1 MVVYKE
7 LPIGLKK
14 YFKPFKKKLSKK
26 QFKHFMTYVTGLI
39 VCDNKTVQE
48 INDSLSNSDQS
59 SLNKFLTLSKWD
71 TKEIGDIRLDQI
83 KTKVKPKKGIAIFD
97 PTFIHKTGKHMEK
110 VSYQRSGV
118 TKQKELGYIF
128 VDSLYLEG
136 NISFPIGGD
145 FYVPKKDADK
155 DNPFRTQRQI
165 CIDQLHYALE
175 QKLPIWLVMIDAGL
189 YADYFL
195 QEIKSLRLKYIAG
208 VRTTNNISIDGRKRI
223 SIAEYLNSLTDDDF
237 QYYFING
244 KAYWLHTVEINTR
257 GVGKEKLLISYKT
270 GDEEEIRINTTNIL
284 DKEDEE
290 LMNLLVQ
297 RWDIECMHRDSKQH
311 LGLEDYQV
319 RKFGAMQKVACAVLV
334 AYTLLVLCKEKL
346 GILMRIQTMF
356 KRGLRTIGELCRFM
370 KIAAQ
375 KGWRWILRKA
385 REPNLFRKILNKH
398 VLVKNAKV

>member
-1 MVVYKE
+1 MIYKE
-7 LPIGLKK
+7 IPKGLKK
-14 YFKPFKKKLSKK
+14 LFKPFKKKLSKK

-48 INDSLSNSDQS
+48 INDALSNNDQS
-59 SLNKFLTLSKWD
+59 SLNRFLTLSQWD
-71 TKEIGDIRLDQI
+71 TKKIESIRLDQI
-83 KTKVKPKKGIAIFD
+83 KKKTKPKKGIAIFD

-118 TKQKELGYIF
+118 TKKKELGYIF
-128 VDSLYLEG
+128 VDSLYVEE
-136 NISFPIGGD
+136 NNSFPIAGD
-145 FYVPKKDADK
+145 FYVPKKDADG

-165 CIDQLHYALE
+165 CIDQLYYALE

-189 YADYFL
+189 YADFFL
-195 QEIKSLRLKYIAG
+195 QKIKSLELKYVAG
-208 VRTTNNISIDGRKRI
+208 VKTTHKISINGRKRI
-223 SIAEYLNSLTDDDF
+223 SIAEYLDTLTDDDF
-237 QYYFING
+237 QFYFINE
-244 KAYWLHTVEINTR
+244 KVYWLHTVEINTR
-257 GVGKEKLLISYKT
+257 GVGKEKLLISCKA
-270 GDEEEIRINTTNIL
+270 GDEEVIKLYTTNIL
-284 DKEDEE
+284 DEENEE

-334 AYTLLVLCKEKL
+334 AYTLLVLCKKKL

-356 KRGLRTIGELCRFM
+356 KRGLKTIGELCRFM
-370 KIAAQ
+370 KVAAQ
-375 KGWRWILRKA
+375 KGWRWIIRKA
-385 REPNLFRKILNKH
+385 KEPDLLREILNKH

>member
-1 MVVYKE
+1 MLFKE
-7 LPIGLKK
+7 IPVGLKK
-14 YFKPFKKKLSKK
+14 YFKPFKKKLSKT
-26 QFKHFMTYVTGLI
+26 QFKHFMTYVAGLI
-39 VCDNKTVQE
+39 VCNNKTVQE
-48 INDSLSNSDQS
+48 INDDLSNTDQS
-59 SLNKFLTLSKWD
+59 SLNRFLTLSQWD
-71 TKEIGDIRLDQI
+71 TKKIDNIRLDQI
-83 KTKVKPKKGIAIFD
+83 KKKTKPKEGIAIFD

-110 VSYQRSGV
+110 ASYQRSGV
-118 TKQKELGYIF
+118 TKQKEWGYIF
-128 VDSLYLEG
+128 VDSLYVEKG
-136 NISFPIGGD
+136 NSFPIAGD
-145 FYVPKKDADK
+145 FYVPKGEADK
-155 DNPFRTQRQI
+155 DNPFKTQRQI
-165 CIDQLHYALE
+165 CIDQLHYTLK

-189 YADYFL
+189 YADFFL

-208 VRTTNNISIDGRKRI
+208 VRTTNKISIDGKKRI
-223 SIAEYLNSLTDDDF
+223 SIEEYLNTLTDNDF
-237 QYYFING
+237 HYHFING

-257 GVGKEKLLISYKT
+257 SVGKEKLLISYKT
-270 GDEEEIRINTTNIL
+270 GGEEETKLYTTNIL

-311 LGLEDYQV
+311 LGLEEYQV

-334 AYTLLVLCKEKL
+334 AYTLLALCKKKL

-375 KGWRWILRKA
+375 KGWRWIIRKA
-385 REPNLFRKILNKH
+385 KEPDLFKEILNKH